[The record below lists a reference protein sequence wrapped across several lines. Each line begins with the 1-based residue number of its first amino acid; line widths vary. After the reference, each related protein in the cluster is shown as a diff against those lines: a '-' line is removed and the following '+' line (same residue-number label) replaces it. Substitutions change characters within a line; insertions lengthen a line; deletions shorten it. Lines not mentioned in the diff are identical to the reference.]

1 MIECPPHLVT
11 SRSPASFVLVLLA
24 AAAVTASAA
33 GAVTPTEAVQA
44 RGEITEDSLLD
55 VGIQIFDPGMPA
67 GDIYALEQNGYFADV
82 RKSESRYIPVC
93 LMNTMQATGNWGA
106 VRVVPAG
113 SIVSDLTVKGRIL
126 SSSGRKLE
134 IRVRAVDASGRE
146 WLDKQY
152 RHVAE
157 PVVYAEEQVT
167 REPFQDVFN
176 HIANDLLAA
185 RQKLAQDDL
194 RRIRSVTELKFAA
207 DLAPIAYSD
216 YLSVDRKGLT
226 VIEKL
231 PAEGDPVME
240 RVADIRERDHLFVD
254 TLTEYYA
261 NFHARMSE
269 PYDNWRRFSYEEEV
283 AARKLKRK
291 ARMQQILGA
300 VGILGGLLTEVDSQ
314 GDSAIQQIGV
324 AGGTFA
330 IMKGMSTAQEA
341 KMHVE
346 AMRELA
352 SSFDSEVAPLLVDV
366 EGQALR
372 LSGSVETQYL
382 TWRQLMRDFF
392 LAETGLPA
400 DPDSGDRLA
409 TDTTED

>member
-1 MIECPPHLVT
+1 MIERVLNLAKSWRCAKL
-11 SRSPASFVLVLLA
+11 AFVLLF
-24 AAAVTASAA
+24 VTGASVA
-33 GAVTPTEAVQA
+33 GAVTPVDAIQA

-67 GDIYALEQNGYFADV
+67 GDIYALEQSGYFADV

-93 LMNTMQATGNWGA
+93 LMDTMQATGNWGA

-113 SIVSDLTVKGRIL
+113 SIAADLTVKGRIV
-126 SSSGRKLE
+126 SSTGRKLE
-134 IRVRAVDASGRE
+134 LRVRAVDASGRE
-146 WLDKQY
+146 WLDKHY
-152 RHVAE
+152 KHVAAAAA
-157 PVVYAEEQVT
+157 YAEEHVI
-167 REPFQDVFN
+167 RDPFQDVFN
-176 HIANDLLAA
+176 QIANDLLAA
-185 RQKLAQDDL
+185 REKLIEDDL

-207 DLAPIAYSD
+207 DLAPIAFSD
-216 YLSVDRKGLT
+216 YLGVNRKGLT

-261 NFHARMSE
+261 NFHAQMSE

-291 ARMQQILGA
+291 ARVQQILGA

-314 GDSAIQQIGV
+314 GSSAIQQIGI
-324 AGGTFA
+324 AGGAFA
-330 IMKGMSTAQEA
+330 ITKGLSTAQEA

-352 SSFDSEVAPLLVDV
+352 SSFDSEIAPLLVDV

-392 LAETGLPA
+392 LAETGLPL
-400 DPDSGDRLA
+400 DPDGGNRLA
-409 TDTTED
+409 SDTTEE